1 MGFFDKAKKAVGGGG
16 FDLFKPTERLFRSN
30 RGALKSGKLQK
41 TQGKTAA
48 FSLLAGGDPLTS
60 TAGQAYF
67 AKKDAPGVFDSVRG
81 VGAAGAVS
89 GLGAFSHLLDKPGR
103 TDAPSA
109 VSSPGTGSET
119 STRTQEAREQA
130 ILEARQRRGM
140 SSTVTTTPLG
150 VTSFAGTSK
159 KKLIGE

>member
-1 MGFFDKAKKAVGGGG
+1 MGFFDKLKSPGKNFDPLSSDTLKRTFLGPSKSQFKACRPENLRSSSGREKIFKKAFEEGTTAWMGT
-16 FDLFKPTERLFRSN
+16 LAL
-30 RGALKSGKLQK
+30 GA
-41 TQGKTAA
+41 
-48 FSLLAGGDPLTS
+48 
-60 TAGQAYF
+60 
-67 AKKDAPGVFDSVRG
+67 
-81 VGAAGAVS
+81 
-89 GLGAFSHLLDKPGR
+89 GAFSHLLDKPGR

-130 ILEARQRRGM
+130 ILEAKQRRGM

>member
-1 MGFFDKAKKAVGGGG
+1 MGFFDKINPS
-16 FDLFKPTERLFRSN
+16 FDS
-30 RGALKSGKLQK
+30 LKSSGGLKRTFGIISKDQLRDASELRQLRGKREAKDFFKQSEK
-41 TQGKTAA
+41 EGNMFASGQSAA
-48 FSLLAGGDPLTS
+48 A
-60 TAGQAYF
+60 
-67 AKKDAPGVFDSVRG
+67 
-81 VGAAGAVS
+81 
-89 GLGAFSHLLDKPGR
+89 LGAFSHLFEKPGR

>member
-1 MGFFDKAKKAVGGGG
+1 MGFLDKVKKAAGGGG
-16 FDLFKPTERLFRSN
+16 FDVLKPVEALAKEQFNTARFKGSAKGNFS
-30 RGALKSGKLQK
+30 KHFS
-41 TQGKTAA
+41 AA
-48 FSLLAGGDPLTS
+48 QDVS
-60 TAGQAYF
+60 
-67 AKKDAPGVFDSVRG
+67 
-81 VGAAGAVS
+81 AAGYVA